1 MLVWDYEKSPGE
13 DSTPG
18 ALSSIA
24 GYRGLR
30 LTEVNKRPRR
40 ERITLLAFD
49 VLQMFIANW
58 PSLWPMSIG
67 QRRVGTP
74 CLISAAL
81 TCSTGETL
89 VGAALAVTNVKKP
102 PKTGDLHGA
111 SRS

>member
-1 MLVWDYEKSPGE
+1 LLVWDYEKSPGE

-40 ERITLLAFD
+40 ERIT
-49 VLQMFIANW
+49 W

-74 CLISAAL
+74 CLTSAAL